1 VRGCILAGG
10 LSRRFGADKAV
21 HPVGGE
27 LLALRLARVLRAA
40 GLDPWLVAREPRG
53 IGLPELLEPEGP
65 RHPLWGIAAA
75 LGEGDDVF
83 VTPCDLAELDV
94 RQVTELLDAR
104 AIAVGQPLLGVF
116 PARLRDR
123 ALHHATAG
131 GSVRVFVEGLPTLD
145 VGPILNLN
153 RPPGV

>member
-1 VRGCILAGG
+1 MRGFILAGG

-21 HPVGGE
+21 YPVGGE

-40 GLDPWLVAREPRG
+40 GLEPWLVAREPRG

-75 LGEGDDVF
+75 LGEGKDVF
-83 VTPCDLAELDV
+83 VTPCDLAELTV
-94 RQVTELLDAR
+94 AQVQALLAAR

-116 PARLRDR
+116 PALLRDR
-123 ALHHATAG
+123 ALVHAASG
-131 GSVRVFVEGLPTLD
+131 GSVRAFVVGLPVLD

-153 RPPGV
+153 RPPS